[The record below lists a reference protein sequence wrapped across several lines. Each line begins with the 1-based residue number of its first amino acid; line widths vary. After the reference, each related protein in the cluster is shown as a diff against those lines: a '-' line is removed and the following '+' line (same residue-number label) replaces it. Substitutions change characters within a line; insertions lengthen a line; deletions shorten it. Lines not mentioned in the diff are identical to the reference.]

1 MYDFLKIPFSRFP
14 GHFDTNKDTG
24 FIFLQWPHLAISPP
38 READGMGGLM
48 TVSPKRETESTYR
61 NWNCS
66 RFVFSNKISIFHDG
80 YLYRFTS
87 LNSFK
92 LRKYKKRHGKLQC
105 LWLKVTVIKIGET
118 KTKLVGGFN
127 PFEKYQSKWE
137 SSPIFGVKT
146 KIYLKPPP

>member
-1 MYDFLKIPFSRFP
+1 MISWKYPTEIPGSFSTTKTRASSSCSGLTWQSLPP
-14 GHFDTNKDTG
+14 G
-24 FIFLQWPHLAISPP
+24 
-38 READGMGGLM
+38 EADGIGGTDDCIAQNGKLNLH
-48 TVSPKRETESTYR
+48 TEIEIAAT
-61 NWNCS
+61 
-66 RFVFSNKISIFHDG
+66 VFSNKISIFHDG